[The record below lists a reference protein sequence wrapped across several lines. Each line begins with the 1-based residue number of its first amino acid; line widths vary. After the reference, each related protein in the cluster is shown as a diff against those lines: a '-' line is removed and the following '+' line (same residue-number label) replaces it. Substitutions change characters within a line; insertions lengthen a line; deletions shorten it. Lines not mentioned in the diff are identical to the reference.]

1 MNKKELIIEVNNLTN
16 FDIVCFLTASTVDK
30 WTKIGSIY
38 SLIAATS
45 TVATLAMMIE
55 FKVQGRVPPY
65 RTMRCRI
72 QRIRQ
77 GIIVLCN
84 VVAVIHVLQVND
96 ADLPNIILKKCRYS
110 MHTLHQLTTG
120 LTAHQSGKCA
130 GSIPDTLPAA
140 PWSRPSSSSIS
151 SESSSKS

>member
-1 MNKKELIIEVNNLTN
+1 MTN
-16 FDIVCFLTASTVDK
+16 FGIVCFLTASTVEK
-30 WTKIGSIY
+30 WTEVGSIY
-38 SLIAATS
+38 SLIAVIS
-45 TVATLAMMIE
+45 TVATLVMTIE
-55 FKVQGRVPPY
+55 FKVQGRAAPY
-65 RTMRCRI
+65 RTVGCRI

-77 GIIVLCN
+77 RIIVLCN
-84 VVAVIHVLQVND
+84 VVAVIHVLQVDD
-96 ADLPNIILKKCRYS
+96 ADLPNTILKQCRYS

-140 PWSRPSSSSIS
+140 PWSRQSSSSIS